1 VESSPARS
9 PLLRGLLRG
18 LLRAAGTAVAAALAL
33 SACGPATQAADTR
46 PIEDQLGFDQT
57 GIQARQAKAET
68 LIRDCMKAQGF
79 DYVPVNP
86 AEQQAALTGVHGM
99 SEADFNKQFGFGITT
114 LYDKQA
120 SAGAG
125 PNERIRA
132 ALDAAGRSAYDRALR
147 GEHPDADFQTALD
160 NGDYSRLGGCTK
172 TAAEQVFGGL
182 DNLATLNTKLEA
194 LAEKIL
200 ADKRMVAAVAAW
212 STCMADAGFA
222 DLHYQDEVDALLRQR
237 LAKIVGPPDAR
248 LTDYDHA
255 ALAVLQRDEVAMV
268 NADIRCE
275 GKHVFPVDDQV
286 RGDYERA
293 FREANADLLAK
304 VPAP

>member
-1 VESSPARS
+1 VESSSAPQLR
-9 PLLRGLLRG
+9 PRPRLLG
-18 LLRAAGTAVAAALAL
+18 AAAAAIAAALVLAG
-33 SACGPATQAADTR
+33 CGHAGSAADSR
-46 PIEDQLGFDQT
+46 PIEDQLGFDQA

-86 AEQQAALTGVHGM
+86 AEQQATLTGVHGM

-114 LYDKQA
+114 LYDKQT
-120 SAGAG
+120 GAAVG
-125 PNERIRA
+125 PNEKIRSE
-132 ALDAAGRSAYDRALR
+132 LDAAGRAAYDKALR
-147 GEHPDADFQTALD
+147 GEHTDADFQTAVD

-182 DNLATLNTKLEA
+182 ENLATLNTKLEE

-200 ADKRMVAAVAAW
+200 ADKRMVAAVADW
-212 STCMADAGFA
+212 SKCMADAGYA
-222 DLHYQDEVDALLRQR
+222 DLHYQDEVDAVLKQR
-237 LAKIVGPPDAR
+237 LAKIVGPSDAR
-248 LTDYDHA
+248 RADYDHA
-255 ALAVLQRDEVAMV
+255 ALAALQRDEVAIV

-275 GKHVFPVDDQV
+275 EKNIVPVDDKV
-286 RGDYERA
+286 RPDYEKA
-293 FREANADLLAK
+293 FKDANADLLAK

>member
-1 VESSPARS
+1 MESSSVPQLR
-9 PLLRGLLRG
+9 PRPRLLG
-18 LLRAAGTAVAAALAL
+18 AAAAAVAAALVLA
-33 SACGPATQAADTR
+33 ACGHASSAADSR
-46 PIEDQLGFDQT
+46 PIEDQLGFDQA

-79 DYVPVNP
+79 DYVPLNP
-86 AEQQAALTGVHGM
+86 AEQQATLTGVHGM

-125 PNERIRA
+125 PNEKIRA
-132 ALDAAGRSAYDRALR
+132 ALDPAGRAAYDRALR

-172 TAAEQVFGGL
+172 TATEQVFGGL
-182 DNLATLNTKLEA
+182 ENLAALNAKLEQ

-200 ADKRMVAAVAAW
+200 ADKRMVAAVADW
-212 STCMADAGFA
+212 SKCMADAGYA
-222 DLHYQDEVDALLRQR
+222 DLHYQDEVDAVLKQR
-237 LAKIVGPPDAR
+237 LARIVGPSDAR
-248 LTDYDHA
+248 LADYDHA
-255 ALAVLQRDEVAMV
+255 ALAGLQRDEVAIV
-268 NADIRCE
+268 NADLRCE
-275 GKHVFPVDDQV
+275 DRYVIPVDDKV
-286 RGDYERA
+286 RPDYEKA
-293 FREANADLLAK
+293 FKDANADLLAR